1 MKYDVIVVG
10 GGASGTA
17 LAARLSEDSRLSVLL
32 LEAQPEYPQPDQIA
46 DAAGLPDPQ
55 RIGAFGISPSLWPRH
70 QQRAYGGSPAGQT
83 TSAEAAPEH
92 PMGADD
98 RVVNV
103 LIPFEEQ
110 AVLQSFHEAYLHPAG
125 IGEEEW
131 SYADLTPSIRR
142 LEERFPGLRRTFW
155 ETSSNPENWSSWQYA
170 LHDTAQGY
178 HFFSPQT
185 LSSTRSLG
193 EPTISA
199 DKEPSVNMAQ
209 HYINMY
215 RHKLNLTVRP
225 NVLAR
230 RILFDGDRARGVEVA
245 SGGEVFNVEGE
256 QVVLCAGSLSS
267 PQLLMLSGVGP
278 AAYLEEL
285 NVEVVREI
293 PGVGQ
298 SLSAQPFCTVQA
310 KAKAGLGPSTD
321 TPHDAAF
328 FGFTT
333 GAPPLPSE
341 MYFLTPTLA
350 TSWMGMLGNEGE
362 ITFNCV
368 LEQPESSGEI
378 RLASNRVEDT
388 PHINWNFPDSQT
400 NQERMRDAIRLCVQ
414 TLGHPSL
421 SETIE
426 EVTSPAPGQA
436 ESDQQLDQWI
446 RATVTA
452 WGQPSGTCR
461 MGPENHQMAV
471 VDARGRVHGISNLRI
486 ADASILPKFLPG
498 RPELTAMVIADRVAG
513 WMIEEQTDSIQGRS
527 ISPAQQPPSQHASGL
542 ESSLNDL
549 KEVLSLAEKEESPTP
564 SQDLITKAKALLE
577 IVHSKAPRKY
587 MVYLMPDGDI
597 AIDARGVGTDGAL
610 IALNTN
616 GTVCCS
622 GEKDGHHW
630 HLDYHDSNPLDY
642 PNLLRKLNELGT
654 PAN

>member
-32 LEAQPEYPQPDQIA
+32 LEAQTEYPQPDHAA
-46 DAAGLPDPQ
+46 DLSDPQ
-55 RIGAFGISPSLWPRH
+55 RIGSFGISPSLWPRH
-70 QQRAYGGSPAGQT
+70 QQGGYGGPPAGRT
-83 TSAEAAPEH
+83 TSAETAPEH
-92 PMGADD
+92 SMSPDARIVD
-98 RVVNV
+98 V

-110 AVLQSFHEAYLHPAG
+110 AVLQSLHEAYVHPTG

-142 LEERFPGLRRTFW
+142 LEDRFPSLRRTFW
-155 ETSSNPENWSSWQYA
+155 ETSTNPEDWSPWQYA
-170 LHDTAQGY
+170 LHDAAQGH

-199 DKEPSVNMAQ
+199 DREPSINMAQ

-256 QVVLCAGSLSS
+256 QVVLCAGALSS

-285 NVEVVREI
+285 NVEMVRDI

-298 SLSAQPFCTVQA
+298 SLFAQPSCTVQA
-310 KAKAGLGPSTD
+310 KAKAGLEPGTH

-328 FGFTT
+328 YGFTT
-333 GAPPLPSE
+333 GAPRLPSE
-341 MYFLTPTLA
+341 MYLLTPTLA
-350 TSWMGMLGNEGE
+350 TTWMGRLSNEGE

-388 PHINWNFPDSQT
+388 PYINWSFPDSQT

-414 TLGHPSL
+414 TLSHPSL
-421 SETIE
+421 SGTIE
-426 EVTSPAPGQA
+426 EVTSPASGQT
-436 ESDQQLDQWI
+436 ESEQELDQWI

-461 MGPENHQMAV
+461 MGPDNHQMAV

-498 RPELTAMVIADRVAG
+498 RPELTAMVIADRIAG
-513 WMIEEQTDSIQGRS
+513 WMIEEKTDSIQGRS
-527 ISPAQQPPSQHASGL
+527 ISPAQP
-542 ESSLNDL
+542 
-549 KEVLSLAEKEESPTP
+549 LAEEQESPTP
-564 SQDLITKAKALLE
+564 SQHLITKVESEPSVLESRFRALADQWREGTGMFSFEHQMMRHPAYHEIIEMRETAVPLLLKELSERPYHWFGLLE
-577 IVHSKAPRKY
+577 TITGENPISDNEA
-587 MVYLMPDGDI
+587 GDFDKMKEAWI
-597 AIDARGVGTDGAL
+597 NWGINKGFLT
-610 IALNTN
+610 
-616 GTVCCS
+616 
-622 GEKDGHHW
+622 
-630 HLDYHDSNPLDY
+630 
-642 PNLLRKLNELGT
+642 
-654 PAN
+654 

>member
-10 GGASGTA
+10 GGASGAA

-32 LEAQPEYPQPDQIA
+32 LEAQPEYLQHDQIT
-46 DAAGLPDPQ
+46 DAAGLSDPQ
-55 RIGAFGISPSLWPRH
+55 RTDAFGISPRPRPRQ
-70 QQRAYGGSPAGQT
+70 QQRAYRGLPAGQT
-83 TSAEAAPEH
+83 TSAEIAPEH
-92 PMGADD
+92 SMGTDA

-110 AVLQSFHEAYLHPAG
+110 AIMQSLHEAYLHPTG

-142 LEERFPGLRRTFW
+142 LEERFPNLRRTFW
-155 ETSSNPENWSSWQYA
+155 ETNSYPEDWSPWQYA

-178 HFFSPQT
+178 DFFSPQT

-193 EPTISA
+193 EPTTSA
-199 DKEPSVNMAQ
+199 DKEPPINMAQ
-209 HYINMY
+209 QYINMY

-225 NVLAR
+225 NVLAT
-230 RILFDGDRARGVEVA
+230 RILFDGDRARGVEVE

-256 QVVLCAGSLSS
+256 QVVLCAGALSS

-278 AAYLEEL
+278 ASYLEEL
-285 NVEVVREI
+285 NVEVVRDI

-298 SLSAQPFCTVQA
+298 SLFAQPFCTVQA
-310 KAKAGLGPSTD
+310 RAKAGLGHSID
-321 TPHDAAF
+321 TPHDASF

-333 GAPPLPSE
+333 EAPPLPSE
-341 MYFLTPTLA
+341 MYLLTPELA
-350 TSWMGMLGNEGE
+350 TTWMGMLGNERE
-362 ITFNCV
+362 ITFDCV
-368 LEQPESSGEI
+368 LEQPNSSGEI

-388 PHINWNFPDSQT
+388 PHINWSFPDSLT
-400 NQERMRDAIRLCVQ
+400 NQERMRDTVRLCIQ
-414 TLGHPSL
+414 TLKHPSL

-426 EVTSPAPGQA
+426 EVMSPTSGQV
-436 ESDQQLDQWI
+436 ESDQELDQWI

-513 WMIEEQTDSIQGRS
+513 WMMEEQTDFIQGRTS
-527 ISPAQQPPSQHASGL
+527 IQVHQPQSEYSSL
-542 ESSLNDL
+542 LKNSLNDL
-549 KEVLSLAEKEESPTP
+549 QEVLALADEEGSPKP
-564 SQDLITKAKALLE
+564 PNQIIDKAEALLE
-577 IVHSKAPRKY
+577 TVHSKAPRKY

-597 AIDARGVGTDGAL
+597 AIDTRGVGADGAL

-622 GEKDGHHW
+622 GEKDNHHW
-630 HLDYHDSNPLDY
+630 HLDYPDSNPLDD

-654 PAN
+654 PEN